1 MKCMEVIILLTVK
14 LPEVVYHPQ
23 FLKFIDYYA
32 KAFIKRRGFGRWLK
46 EYQDMEKQ
54 GLFAPRVLRLF
65 YIQILGNT
73 FKLDFQKEQAV
84 WDICCCARDAAEAYI
99 DERIN
104 VLYDIRVI
112 TGELAYDDDDDP
124 YTDLT
129 YEEAIQIVKALN
141 EEAEEELFVMKRKY

>member
-1 MKCMEVIILLTVK
+1 MANKTVK

-23 FLKFIDYYA
+23 FLRFIDYYA

-54 GLFAPRVLRLF
+54 GLFAPRALRLF

-73 FKLDFQKEQAV
+73 FKLDFQKKQAV
-84 WDICCCARDAAEAYI
+84 WDICYCARDAAEAYI

-104 VLYDIRVI
+104 ALYDIRVI

>member
-1 MKCMEVIILLTVK
+1 MANKITK
-14 LPEVVYHPQ
+14 LPDVVYHPQ

-73 FKLDFQKEQAV
+73 SKLDFQKKQAV
-84 WDICCCARDAAEAYI
+84 WDICYCARDAAEAYI

-104 VLYDIRVI
+104 ALYDIRVI

-129 YEEAIQIVKALN
+129 YEEATQIVKYLN

>member
-1 MKCMEVIILLTVK
+1 MANKTVK

-54 GLFAPRVLRLF
+54 GLFAPRILRLF

-99 DERIN
+99 DEREN
-104 VLYDIRVI
+104 SLYDIRVI

-129 YEEAIQIVKALN
+129 YEEATQIVKALN

>member
-1 MKCMEVIILLTVK
+1 MANKTVK

-23 FLKFIDYYA
+23 FLRFIDYYA

-84 WDICCCARDAAEAYI
+84 WDICCCARDATEAYI

-104 VLYDIRVI
+104 ALYDIRVI

>member
-1 MKCMEVIILLTVK
+1 MANKTVK

-23 FLKFIDYYA
+23 FLRFIDYYA

-84 WDICCCARDAAEAYI
+84 WDICCNARDAAEAYI

-104 VLYDIRVI
+104 ALYDIRVI

-129 YEEAIQIVKALN
+129 YEEATQIVKALN

>member
-1 MKCMEVIILLTVK
+1 MANKTVK

-23 FLKFIDYYA
+23 FLRFIDYYA
-32 KAFIKRRGFGRWLK
+32 KAFTKRRGFSLGLGRWLK
-46 EYQDMEKQ
+46 EYDDMEKQ

-73 FKLDFQKEQAV
+73 FKLDFQKEQVV
-84 WDICCCARDAAEAYI
+84 WYICCYAKDAAEAYI
-99 DERIN
+99 DEHIN
-104 VLYDIRVI
+104 ALYDIRVI

-129 YEEAIQIVKALN
+129 YEEATQIVKALN
-141 EEAEEELFVMKRKY
+141 EEAEEELFVMKCKY

>member
-1 MKCMEVIILLTVK
+1 MANKTVK
-14 LPEVVYHPQ
+14 LPEVIYHPQ
-23 FLKFIDYYA
+23 FLRFIDYYA

-84 WDICCCARDAAEAYI
+84 WDICCNARDAAEAYI

-104 VLYDIRVI
+104 ALYDIRVI

-129 YEEAIQIVKALN
+129 YEEATQIVKALN

>member
-1 MKCMEVIILLTVK
+1 MANKTVK

-23 FLKFIDYYA
+23 FLRFIDYYA

-84 WDICCCARDAAEAYI
+84 WDICCCARDAAETYI

-104 VLYDIRVI
+104 ALYDIRVI

-124 YTDLT
+124 YTNLT
-129 YEEAIQIVKALN
+129 YEEAVQIVKALN

>member
-1 MKCMEVIILLTVK
+1 MANKITK
-14 LPEVVYHPQ
+14 LPDVVYHPQ

-73 FKLDFQKEQAV
+73 SKLDFQKEQAV

-104 VLYDIRVI
+104 ALYDIRVI

-129 YEEAIQIVKALN
+129 YEEATQIVKYLN

>member
-1 MKCMEVIILLTVK
+1 MANKKAVK

-104 VLYDIRVI
+104 ALYDIRVI

-129 YEEAIQIVKALN
+129 YEEAVQIVKALN

>member
-1 MKCMEVIILLTVK
+1 MANKTVK

>member
-1 MKCMEVIILLTVK
+1 MTNKTVK

-73 FKLDFQKEQAV
+73 SKLDFQKEQAV

-104 VLYDIRVI
+104 ALYDIRVI

-129 YEEAIQIVKALN
+129 YEEATQIVKYLN